1 LTSRLSDD
9 RGNVVERKHFASM
22 LIISI
27 IILSFYLLYVV
38 FSPFLVPIIWAILLA
53 IIFYPIHR
61 RLNSWL
67 RGRKPLCA
75 FVMTVMVVLVIV
87 LPCTYIL
94 SVLASEAISAY
105 VFFER
110 GLENGEFRSILEIK
124 DQPFFQGL
132 WQRLNQYVDL
142 SALDLD
148 SLLLEN
154 LRKVSTFAINQTSRM
169 IRRFS
174 FIIINFCLVVVSLYY
189 LFKDGDTFLRKIR
202 EAIPLDPHDKDL
214 LVERLEEMVY
224 ATLYGGILVAL
235 LQGFLGGFALWILG
249 ISAPI
254 FWGTC
259 MAFLSFLPVIGP
271 FIVWGPV
278 VVYFFFQG
286 SILKGIILLIWG
298 GVVVG
303 LSDNFLRP
311 ILISKRT
318 KLHTVLL
325 FFGVLGGLKAFGLL
339 GIIVGPLVVTICM
352 TILDIYAERAGQ
364 PRIAGN

>member
-1 LTSRLSDD
+1 MEQKR
-9 RGNVVERKHFASM
+9 FASM
-22 LIISI
+22 LIISL

-38 FSPFLVPIIWAILLA
+38 FSPFLVPIIWAIILV
-53 IIFYPIHR
+53 IMFYPVYR
-61 RLNSWL
+61 RLNRGL
-67 RGRKPLCA
+67 KGRKSLCA
-75 FVMTVMVVLVIV
+75 LLMTVMVVLLIV

-124 DQPFFQGL
+124 DHPIIQGL
-132 WQRLNQYVDL
+132 WQRFNQYVDL
-142 SALDLD
+142 SELDLH

-154 LRKVSTFAINQTSRM
+154 LRRVSTFAINQTSTI

-174 FIIINFCLVVVSLYY
+174 FILINFCLVVISLYY
-189 LFKDGDTFLRKIR
+189 VFKDADQFLRKIR
-202 EAIPLDPHDKDL
+202 EAIPLASTDKDL
-214 LVERLEEMVY
+214 LIDRLEEMVY

-235 LQGFLGGFALWILG
+235 LQGFLGGVAFWFLG
-249 ISAPI
+249 LAAPI
-254 FWGTC
+254 FWGAV
-259 MAFLSFLPVIGP
+259 MAFLSFVPVVGP
-271 FIVWGPV
+271 FMVWGPV
-278 VVYFFFQG
+278 VIYFFLQG

-298 GVVVG
+298 GTVVS

-318 KLHTVLL
+318 KLHTILL
-325 FFGVLGGLKAFGLL
+325 FFGVLGGMKAFGFL

-352 TILDIYAERAGQ
+352 TILDIYSEKAAEPATAG
-364 PRIAGN
+364 I